1 MAGGMH
7 ATRRMLR
14 KAEIFAADEQQ
25 LDDSSASRD
34 GEAKG
39 SRSHGQTHGKAK
51 TAQMMMMGGRVCS
64 VWLEAGTKV
73 TLPCKT
79 RYEALRAA

>member
-1 MAGGMH
+1 MH
-7 ATRRMLR
+7 TTRRMLR
-14 KAEIFAADEQQ
+14 KAEFFAADVQQ

-39 SRSHGQTHGKAK
+39 SRSHGQAHGKAK
-51 TAQMMMMGGRVCS
+51 TAQMMMMMGGRVCS